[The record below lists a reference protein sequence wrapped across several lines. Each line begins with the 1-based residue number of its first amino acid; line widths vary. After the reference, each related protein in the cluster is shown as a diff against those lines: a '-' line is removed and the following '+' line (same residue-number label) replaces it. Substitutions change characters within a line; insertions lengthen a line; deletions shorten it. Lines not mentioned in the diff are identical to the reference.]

1 MSAKRI
7 GVATLLVLA
16 TLFWTAAC
24 FGVWAQRQAL
34 QTDNWVDTSSRMLED
49 PQIRNAL
56 AVALV
61 DRLYDTRAV
70 EERLRETLPPRLD
83 RLAGPA
89 AAGLKEVAL
98 RNAPRVLGTQAALTA
113 WEVAN
118 REAHRVF
125 VDLVEGRLAKNGEV
139 TLDVQNLLRQ
149 LAAGTGLPEG
159 AADKLPPSVA
169 QLQLIKSDEVAT
181 AQDVV
186 AGFRDAVWVL
196 LALAVGC
203 FAGAI
208 ALSADRRRTV
218 ISVGIC
224 FIVAAIAVLA
234 LRRAG
239 GTAVVAALADAP
251 NAHAVAD
258 EAWAIATSLLVD
270 IAQGTILF
278 GAILAS
284 GAWLAGA
291 GRVATGVRRASAP
304 VFRDRPGIARGGLAV
319 ALLLLVLWS
328 PVPWTGR
335 VVPVLLVTI
344 GAFAWLEW
352 LMRRT
357 REEFPDIGAGE
368 LGRMVRDGGWFGRAR
383 EGADDTVPSG

>member
-118 REAHRVF
+118 RQAHRVF

-258 EAWAIATSLLVD
+258 DAWAIATSLLVD

>member
-118 REAHRVF
+118 RQAHRVF